1 MLPAFFSEETDEQKL
16 NDAIVEK
23 TDELSQD
30 ALDKVL
36 DEDPD
41 VVDPATEQLY
51 MQMLDDG
58 LSMQYHELLLKADAS
73 LNYAILDACA
83 YCSKHDILALDP
95 MATEIV
101 GCESLFPGT
110 ESMSEW
116 WEKIKETAR
125 KVIAFIRKQL
135 GRIVDFF
142 KRLLGIS
149 KPKTTVEIALEQL
162 EQSAKR
168 NAKSLAMTKQD
179 VENLRDSFQKEAQRI
194 AKEMEELAAKE
205 YATSTKGNFLL
216 KANVPAIKKEVFLF
230 ALRISALEFDTTVD
244 DLDESASKLYKLFAY
259 PEESTMSDAGYDKPQ
274 EYKDLATRLHY
285 VLENDAEYL
294 KHFHKFE
301 DRLAKEVD
309 SLKSVDDP
317 EKFKQAMSNLQKV
330 SGYVSDLTRIMGL
343 IGNTY
348 LALTRKYQAF
358 VVGHMEKSA
367 Q

>member
-51 MQMLDDG
+51 MQMLDNE
-58 LSMQYHELLLKADAS
+58 LNMQYHELLLKADAS

-83 YCSKHDILALDP
+83 YCGKHDIFALDP

-110 ESMSEW
+110 EAMSEW

-142 KRLLGIS
+142 KRLLGLS

-168 NAKSLAMTKQD
+168 NAKSLATTKQD

-194 AKEMEELAAKE
+194 AKEVEELAAKE

-216 KANVPAIKKEVFLF
+216 KANVPVIKREISSF
-230 ALRISALEFDTTVD
+230 ALGISTFEFGFEIDGLSEDV
-244 DLDESASKLYKLFAY
+244 SKLYKMFAY
-259 PEESTMSDAGYDKPQ
+259 PEESTLFDAGYDKPH
-274 EYKDLATRLHY
+274 EYKDLATSLHD
-285 VLENDAEYL
+285 VLEHSARQL
-294 KHFHKFE
+294 KQFHKLE
-301 DRLAKEVD
+301 DDLSKEVD
-309 SLKSVDDP
+309 SLKNVDDP
-317 EKFKQAMSNLQKV
+317 EKLKQAMSNLQKV
-330 SGYVSDLTRIMGL
+330 SGYVSDLTRTMGM
-343 IGNTY
+343 IGSTY